1 MMGNAGLGTSDA
13 VAMLQAVARAV
24 IDRVDILT
32 DADLAIGDGDH
43 GIGMRRGFEAV
54 LTALDAG
61 TTGIEAAFR
70 ATGMA
75 IMANTGGAAGAVFGT
90 VFTSGAKALAGADRL
105 DADGIRRFLAAA
117 QDGVAKRGGVT
128 EGQKTMLDAVAH
140 AVRAAA
146 NATDLTTCLTAAAA
160 GAEAGVEATKSMIA
174 TTGKARSL
182 GERSLG
188 HPDPGALSVAIILT
202 AMRDFVT
209 ARATDEGERNG

>member
-1 MMGNAGLGTSDA
+1 MGDADLGARDA

-24 IDRVDILT
+24 IERVDMLT
-32 DADLAIGDGDH
+32 DADRAVGDGDH

-54 LTALDAG
+54 LTALAPGAPAID
-61 TTGIEAAFR
+61 AAFR

-90 VFTSGAKALAGADRL
+90 LFTSGAKALAGSSRI

-117 QDGVAKRGGVT
+117 HDGVAKRGGVT
-128 EGQKTMLDAVAH
+128 EGQKTMLDALAH
-140 AVRAAA
+140 AARAAKD
-146 NATDLTTCLTAAAA
+146 ATDLTACLAAAA
-160 GAEAGVEATKSMIA
+160 QGAEAGVEATKSMIA

-188 HPDPGALSVAIILT
+188 HPDPGAISVAIILT
-202 AMRDFVT
+202 AMRDF
-209 ARATDEGERNG
+209 AAAGSTDEGERDG